1 MWKGGFFM
9 AERIILNLVYVTDYG
24 RPLTAATIR
33 DPVFIRE
40 AARESVAE
48 IRMDVDLLSIL
59 DPDAAEIRAAE
70 ADRLE
75 RILKKIIPDLEVN
88 NGEN

>member
-1 MWKGGFFM
+1 MG
-9 AERIILNLVYVTDYG
+9 ERILLNLVYVTDYG

-40 AARESVAE
+40 AAKESIHA
-48 IRMDVDLLSIL
+48 IRMDAELLAFL
-59 DPDAAEIRAAE
+59 DPDAGEIRAAE

-88 NGEN
+88 DAEK